1 MAIVHIPGVLH
12 SLTGNVQKQA
22 VNGNTVGELI
32 DQLDLLF
39 PGIKNRLL
47 ENDRLRSGLTVFVDG
62 LVRQEG
68 LKYKVEAEREV
79 FFVPAVAGGS
89 KLLDEDC

>member
-22 VNGNTVGELI
+22 VNVNTVGELI

-68 LKYKVEAEREV
+68 LKYKVEAESEV
-79 FFVPAVAGGS
+79 FCVPAVAGGS
-89 KLLDEDC
+89 KLLDED